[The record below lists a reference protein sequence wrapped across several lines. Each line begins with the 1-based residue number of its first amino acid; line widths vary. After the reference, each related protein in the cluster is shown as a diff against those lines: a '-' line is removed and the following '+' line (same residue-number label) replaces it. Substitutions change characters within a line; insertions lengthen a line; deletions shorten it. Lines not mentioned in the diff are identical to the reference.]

1 MPFYYYIGMAYLV
14 IINIVTLVMYVKEAE
29 DPSSRLSAAGLILLP
44 ILGGSLGACI
54 ANFFSDTEY
63 RELRSW
69 LSKFLAYIPPVMFVI
84 HFLLIV
90 TTIGVDNVFSFV
102 WNHAV
107 DRAGW
112 IGGYLIIINIIAFIL
127 VIIRKSAYYIA
138 PHGNFLIPDI
148 ILIPILVIGGAT
160 GGAIAKVLFNFK
172 EDWSCNSTM
181 EVQNFIYNIGTF
193 IICAIHIG
201 LYVYFFYIR

>member
-1 MPFYYYIGMAYLV
+1 MPFYYYIGIVYLV
-14 IINIVTLVMYVKEAE
+14 IINIVTLVMYVAEAE
-29 DPSSRLSAAGLILLP
+29 HPSSRLSATGLILLP
-44 ILGGSLGACI
+44 IIGGSLGACI

-63 RELRSW
+63 RERRSW
-69 LSKFLAYIPPVMFVI
+69 LSKFLAFIPPFMFIVQ
-84 HFLLIV
+84 FLLIV

-112 IGGYLIIINIIAFIL
+112 IGEYLIVINIIAFVL

-148 ILIPILVIGGAT
+148 ILIPILIIGGAT
-160 GGAIAKVLFNFK
+160 GGAIAKILFNFK

-181 EVQNFIYNIGTF
+181 EFQNFIYNAGMF
-193 IICAIHIG
+193 VVSVIHIG
-201 LYVYFFYIR
+201 LYAYFFYIR

>member
-1 MPFYYYIGMAYLV
+1 MPFYYYIGIAYLV
-14 IINIVTLVMYVKEAE
+14 IINVVTLVMYVKEAE
-29 DPSSRLSAAGLILLP
+29 DPSNRLSAAGLILLP

-63 RELRSW
+63 RELRRW

-102 WNHAV
+102 WNHTV

-112 IGGYLIIINIIAFIL
+112 IGGYLIIINIIAFAL

-160 GGAIAKVLFNFK
+160 GGSIAKVLFNFK

-181 EVQNFIYNIGTF
+181 KVQNFIYNIGMF
-193 IICAIHIG
+193 IICAIHVG

>member
-1 MPFYYYIGMAYLV
+1 MPFYYYIGIAYLV
-14 IINIVTLVMYVKEAE
+14 IINVVTLVMYVKEAE

-112 IGGYLIIINIIAFIL
+112 IGGYLIIINIIAFVL

-181 EVQNFIYNIGTF
+181 EVQNFIYNIGMF

>member
-1 MPFYYYIGMAYLV
+1 MPFYYYIGIAYLV

-112 IGGYLIIINIIAFIL
+112 IGGYLIVINIIAFVL

-172 EDWSCNSTM
+172 EDWSSNSTM
-181 EVQNFIYNIGTF
+181 EIQNFIYNIGMF

>member
-1 MPFYYYIGMAYLV
+1 
-14 IINIVTLVMYVKEAE
+14 MYVKEAK
-29 DPSSRLSAAGLILLP
+29 DPPIRLSAAGLILLP

-90 TTIGVDNVFSFV
+90 TTIGVNNVFSFV

-112 IGGYLIIINIIAFIL
+112 IGGYLITINIIAFVL
-127 VIIRKSAYYIA
+127 VIIRKSAYYVA

-148 ILIPILVIGGAT
+148 ILIPILVIGAPQVDRLQKSYLTSKKTGHAT
-160 GGAIAKVLFNFK
+160 LRRKCKTSSIISACSLFAQ
-172 EDWSCNSTM
+172 SM
-181 EVQNFIYNIGTF
+181 
-193 IICAIHIG
+193 
-201 LYVYFFYIR
+201 

>member
-1 MPFYYYIGMAYLV
+1 MPFYYYIGIAYLV
-14 IINIVTLVMYVKEAE
+14 IINIATLVMYVKEAE

-69 LSKFLAYIPPVMFVI
+69 LSKFLAYIPPIMFII

-112 IGGYLIIINIIAFIL
+112 IGGYLIVINIIAFIL

-148 ILIPILVIGGAT
+148 ILIPILIIGGAT

-181 EVQNFIYNIGTF
+181 EVQNFIYNIGMF

>member
-1 MPFYYYIGMAYLV
+1 MPFYYYIGIAYLV
-14 IINIVTLVMYVKEAE
+14 IINVATLVMYVKEAE
-29 DPSSRLSAAGLILLP
+29 DPSSRLSAAGLMLLP

-112 IGGYLIIINIIAFIL
+112 IGGYLIIINIIAFVL

-181 EVQNFIYNIGTF
+181 EVQNFIYNIGMF

>member
-1 MPFYYYIGMAYLV
+1 
-14 IINIVTLVMYVKEAE
+14 MYVKEAK
-29 DPSSRLSAAGLILLP
+29 DPPIRLSAAGLILLP

-90 TTIGVDNVFSFV
+90 TTIGVNNVFSFV

-112 IGGYLIIINIIAFIL
+112 IGGYLIIINIIAFVL
-127 VIIRKSAYYIA
+127 VIIRKSAYYVA

-160 GGAIAKVLFNFK
+160 GGSIAKVLFNFK
-172 EDWSCNSTM
+172 EDWSCNSTT
-181 EVQNFIYNIGTF
+181 EVQNFIYNIGMF
-193 IICAIHIG
+193 IICAIHVG

>member
-1 MPFYYYIGMAYLV
+1 MPFYYYIGIAYLV
-14 IINIVTLVMYVKEAE
+14 IINVVTLVMYVKEAK
-29 DPSSRLSAAGLILLP
+29 DPSNRLSAAGLILLP

-112 IGGYLIIINIIAFIL
+112 IGGYLIIINIIAFVL

-181 EVQNFIYNIGTF
+181 EVQNFIYNIGMF

>member
-1 MPFYYYIGMAYLV
+1 MPFYYYIGIAYLV
-14 IINIVTLVMYVKEAE
+14 IINVVTLVMYVKEAE

-112 IGGYLIIINIIAFIL
+112 IGGYLIIINIIAFVL

-172 EDWSCNSTM
+172 EDWFCNSTM
-181 EVQNFIYNIGTF
+181 EVQNFIYNIGMF